1 MAEPAPVPT
10 SHFRLFTPTAVPAEP
25 WAGAPWTGVSVLVA
39 EAAAGPLAGELA
51 RELALAGARVQ
62 ALDVV
67 ELTGRRT
74 DGTAPVP
81 RQARALTEPA
91 GPRWLV
97 WVSAHGGTGQAPL
110 SSADGART
118 LAELACLRA
127 LVKELAEGWERHG
140 PGGLL
145 LVTAADGRS
154 GGSRAGPDPAG
165 GALAGFA
172 RALGDEYPSVATL
185 LVDAGRGPHLSA
197 ARRIALMGRPSSGQ
211 HALGLSAGGCWTTRL
226 TALPLTDHGQDAS
239 TPGLLDALREPGAA
253 ILVSGGTTGIVGDAL
268 GAAAERLSGPLPGK
282 LVLLER
288 APHVPERRRHH
299 PSRPPAARSALP
311 RLRGTGVTV
320 DHEVIDICDV
330 RAMRALGEWLG
341 LLGLTVRT
349 VLHGTGSGHPFKLTE
364 KPADAWE
371 NTAAARIAGFHNLL
385 DAAGDGLRLAVVHG
399 SASAGLPGRTDS
411 ASGDEYLATAVA
423 RLRAERRDVT
433 AQCVAWPV
441 RDHTGTDEL
450 PYTQRLESTGPWN
463 LDPDQGARWATAI
476 TAQARTLP
484 AHVVL
489 LPVPLTGQAAVGCA
503 PVERGVPW
511 TR

>member
-1 MAEPAPVPT
+1 MAEPAPAPT
-10 SHFRLFTPTAVPAEP
+10 SHFRLFTPTAAPAEP
-25 WAGAPWTGVSVLVA
+25 WAGVPWTGVSVLVA

-81 RQARALTEPA
+81 RQARSLTEA
-91 GPRWLV
+91 TGPRWLV
-97 WVSAHGGTGQAPL
+97 WVSARGGTGQAPL

-118 LAELACLRA
+118 LAELVCLRA

-145 LVTAADGRS
+145 LVTAAGGRS
-154 GGSRAGPDPAG
+154 GGSRAGLDPAG
-165 GALAGFA
+165 AALAGFA

-185 LVDAGRGPHLSA
+185 LVDVGRVPHRSA
-197 ARRIALMGRPSSGQ
+197 ARRIALMGRPSGGQ
-211 HALGLSAGGCWTTRL
+211 HTLGLSAGGCWTTRL
-226 TALPLTDHGQDAS
+226 TALPLTDRDQDPS

-288 APHVPERRRHH
+288 APHVPERRRHR
-299 PSRPPAARSALP
+299 PSRPLAARSALT
-311 RLRGTGVTV
+311 RLSGMGVTV
-320 DHEVIDICDV
+320 DHEVIDVCDV
-330 RAMRALGEWLG
+330 RAMRALGERLG

-364 KPADAWE
+364 RPPGAWE
-371 NTAAARIAGFHNLL
+371 DTAAARIAGFHNLL

-399 SASAGLPGRTDS
+399 SGSASEGLPGRTAS
-411 ASGDEYLATAVA
+411 AAGDDYLAIAVA

-450 PYTQRLESTGPWN
+450 PCTQRLESTGPWH
-463 LDPDQGARWATAI
+463 LDPDTGARWATAI
-476 TAQARTLP
+476 IAQARTLP

-489 LPVPLTGQAAVGCA
+489 LPVPLTDRAAADCA
-503 PVERGVPW
+503 PVEGGAP
-511 TR
+511 